1 MGIIEY
7 VSNIWL
13 LSTKAWSDVIPYFC
27 VLFQAW
33 MNRRVRVDYYIIVL
47 SEGISPDRQ
56 AFSEIE
62 SFVQDFQ
69 HVLLVSQSAP
79 SSSASA
85 LNASPPDE
93 DESSSS
99 SSQKL
104 LLYDLQFARENLDAR
119 RFALANIWKKD
130 TGKFRIARQIP
141 HNTLVQIGEIGEKCE
156 F

>member
-1 MGIIEY
+1 
-7 VSNIWL
+7 
-13 LSTKAWSDVIPYFC
+13 
-27 VLFQAW
+27 

-69 HVLLVSQSAP
+69 HVLLVSQ
-79 SSSASA
+79 SASA

-141 HNTLVQIGEIGEKCE
+141 HNTLVQAKEATLERADSLL
-156 F
+156 